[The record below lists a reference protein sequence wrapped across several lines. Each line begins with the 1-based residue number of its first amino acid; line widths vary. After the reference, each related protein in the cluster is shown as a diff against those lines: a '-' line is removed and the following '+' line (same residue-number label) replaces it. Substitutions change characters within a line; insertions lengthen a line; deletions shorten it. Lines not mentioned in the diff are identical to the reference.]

1 MTISLLLLTPF
12 LSLVTGLEQY
22 YSRDGIPRFKTF
34 ERLNHEVFLGDKVK
48 LTCLAM
54 SKSPLEVKWYRNG
67 ELLNKEAFG
76 HRFRENRKHMTL
88 DIKAVEVSDQG
99 LWTCKVSN
107 HLGKVD
113 RNFTV
118 EIIDFCDYFTMRSGA
133 AFALPPASIPMECIC
148 LWQITNDKER
158 HDIDYSIATTAT
170 CNKYASRIEKRARK
184 SRKDPLACLD
194 PPCDMYGM
202 PLLLVTSSP
211 SPAASPTVKS
221 ATQSTPRPN
230 VRSPSSSAHVHA
242 TLMKDGSMEDEETEP
257 VPSKLREMK
266 QRPVSTVSSTPT
278 VLSYKR
284 RGMEK
289 ETNYEPPPP
298 EVKPTFKDGDET
310 SRSLASP
317 AGRTVKL
324 SCRASGYPEPR
335 VVWHKN
341 GAIITESSPRMT
353 GADFKIRKGMLE
365 MEDAAESDSGK
376 YMCEV
381 FNSLGTIRRTFNVT
395 IINRMRGPPIIVP
408 NILVNQTV
416 NVNGTAVFNCRVVS
430 DLTPYIF
437 WVRIDRVNGSL
448 HYYNE
453 TAKEYMFKYTEM
465 DAIENANVVT
475 NDDESTL
482 TLVNVTLE
490 DQGVY
495 ACITGNSLGSVLAN
509 ATLTVNEFLGMVLLT
524 GNPEPEYS
532 TWSILLLLL
541 IVMLLSL
548 MLSLCVAYYI
558 CFRITKKRRDL
569 EDRVGLMPK
578 KKKVVVTHKP
588 YPDEKEGCSDLPS
601 TYQIQ
606 IVEQAPATKGR
617 RPRLSSDLT
626 LLSDY
631 EIDPDPL
638 WEIDRSRL
646 ELVDI
651 LGEGAFGE
659 VWRANLRPDNNDP
672 AIPPEGIPVAVKK
685 LKSSAHEKELI
696 DLVSEMETFKIIGR
710 NDNLLRLIGCC
721 TGSGPLYVVLEL
733 CKYGNLRD
741 FLRIHRPREEK
752 QEAMAKHS
760 GELADYLEPRKWTD
774 KRDTQIAIHNIT
786 HKHLV
791 HFAWQVAKGMEF
803 MANKKIIHRDL
814 AARNV
819 LVAENFVM
827 KISDFGL
834 SRDVHCNDYYRKKGN
849 GRLPIKW
856 MALEALDSHMYTVE
870 SDVWSYGILLW
881 EIMTMGGTPYPTIAM
896 PQLYS
901 VLKGGYR
908 MEAPQKCPGEIYDL
922 MVSCW
927 QEKREKR
934 PTFKMIVDYLDW
946 MLQDAN
952 NDTIFDDIEGAPPPP
967 SSDGS
972 VGRKLRSRP
981 LSAPVFL
988 PSDEFQ
994 PQHTI
999 CDDNIDG
1006 GGSALVMGDRVEE
1019 SEVLQ
1024 ASDQEHQYCNQP
1036 GNYSPCSN
1044 RLVRQQTDPGSERF
1058 HVKEESDYS
1067 VPRAVAEIAA
1077 PSVDSAIGSPAWIA
1091 PELATHTHYSV
1102 PFLGE
1107 PGAVRVELAY
1117 MNVADQRTTPTRFPF
1132 PPPASLADSHL
1143 TYSDLG
1149 TFESRPQSSACLGT
1163 TNQGFTPSP
1172 NAFTSDELV
1181 RRHSSES
1188 HCSSGRGGSSLLSS
1202 IDGIESGVTVLCRME
1217 HSHAVPREL
1226 RVHPTEIRTSATNV

>member
-1 MTISLLLLTPF
+1 MTIPLLLLTPIF
-12 LSLVTGLEQY
+12 TLTLIAGQEQY

-54 SKSPLEVKWYRNG
+54 SKSPLDVKWYRNG
-67 ELLNKEAFG
+67 ELLNKETFG
-76 HRFRENRKHMTL
+76 HRFRENKKHMTL

-118 EIIDFCDYFTMRSGA
+118 EIIDFCDYFAMRSGA
-133 AFALPPASIPMECIC
+133 LFALPPASIPMECIC

-184 SRKDPLACLD
+184 SRKDPLACLE
-194 PPCDMYGM
+194 PPCDLFG
-202 PLLLVTSSP
+202 LSLFATSTSL
-211 SPAASPTVKS
+211 PATA
-221 ATQSTPRPN
+221 ATQSLSGESSARQIARPP
-230 VRSPSSSAHVHA
+230 SPSAHVHA
-242 TLMKDGSMEDEETEP
+242 TLSKDESAEEGMNDR
-257 VPSKLREMK
+257 SRLREMK
-266 QRPVSTVSSTPT
+266 QRPVGVVSSTAPIPA
-278 VLSYKR
+278 YKR
-284 RGMEK
+284 RAMEK
-289 ETNYEPPPP
+289 EFSYEPPPP

-324 SCRASGYPEPR
+324 SCRATGYPEPR

-341 GAIITESSPRMT
+341 GAIITEASPRMT

-490 DQGVY
+490 DQGIY

-548 MLSLCVAYYI
+548 MFSLCVAYYV

-588 YPDEKEGCSDLPS
+588 YPDDKEGCSDLPS

-606 IVEQAPATKGR
+606 IVEQAPSTKGR
-617 RPRLSSDLT
+617 RTRLSSDLT
-626 LLSDY
+626 LLSEY

-659 VWRANLRPDNNDP
+659 VWRANLRPDGNDP
-672 AIPPEGIPVAVKK
+672 SVPPEGTPVAVKK

-741 FLRIHRPREEK
+741 FLRVHRPREEK
-752 QEAMAKHS
+752 QEAMAKHN
-760 GELADYLEPRKWTD
+760 GELADYLEPRKWSD
-774 KRDTQIAIHNIT
+774 KRDNQIAIHNIT

-908 MEAPQKCPGEIYDL
+908 MEAPQKCPAEIYDL

-946 MLQDAN
+946 MLQDA
-952 NDTIFDDIEGAPPPP
+952 DSGTIFDDIEGAPPPP
-967 SSDGS
+967 SGDGS
-972 VGRKLRSRP
+972 LGRKLRTRP

-988 PSDEFQ
+988 PSD

-999 CDDNIDG
+999 CDDNVDG
-1006 GGSALVMGDRVEE
+1006 GGSALVMGDGIED
-1019 SEVLQ
+1019 SAVLQ
-1024 ASDQEHQYCNQP
+1024 SSDQDHHYCNQP
-1036 GNYSPCSN
+1036 NNCPPNCN
-1044 RLVRQQTDPGSERF
+1044 RLVRQHTDPGSDLF

-1067 VPRAVAEIAA
+1067 VPRAVAEVTA

-1091 PELATHTHYSV
+1091 PELSTHTHYSV

-1107 PGAVRVELAY
+1107 QGAVRVESAY
-1117 MNVADQRTTPTRFPF
+1117 MNVAGQRTTPTRFPF
-1132 PPPASLADSHL
+1132 PPPVSLSDNHSVFTDS
-1143 TYSDLG
+1143 G
-1149 TFESRPQSSACLGT
+1149 TFEPRPPSTCLGT
-1163 TNQGFTPSP
+1163 TNQGFLPSP
-1172 NAFTSDELV
+1172 NAFTADPIA
-1181 RRHSSES
+1181 RRYSAES
-1188 HCSSGRGGSSLLSS
+1188 HCSSGRGGSSFLSS
-1202 IDGIESGVTVLCRME
+1202 TDGIESGIAAFCRVE
-1217 HSHAVPREL
+1217 YSHAVPAEL
-1226 RVHPTEIRTSATNV
+1226 TMRRTEIQTSDTNV